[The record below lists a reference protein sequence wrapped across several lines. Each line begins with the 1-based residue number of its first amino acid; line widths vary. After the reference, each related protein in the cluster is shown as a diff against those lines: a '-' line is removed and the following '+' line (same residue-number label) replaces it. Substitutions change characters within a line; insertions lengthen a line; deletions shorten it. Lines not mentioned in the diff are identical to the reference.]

1 MPGKIPYRIVVVGGG
16 AAGITAAI
24 AARRKGAIVT
34 ILERNQRIGR
44 KILTTG
50 NGRCN
55 LTNINISIAN
65 YHGSNPRFAYSA
77 LARFGVEQT
86 LDFFERLG
94 VAHRVETGGKVFPF
108 SLQASSVLDV
118 LRYELE
124 ILGVKVHCGAE
135 VVSVVRSDKMFTISV
150 KDGGVFQADRVIIA
164 TGGKAA
170 PQLGSTGSGYALAL
184 SFGHSIVEPFPAL
197 VQLKLASNFLKQ
209 IKGIKFEGTAEVLL
223 DNKSL
228 QAARGEILFTEYG
241 ISGPPILTL
250 SRKAGECLRKNQR
263 PWLKLVLLDTFT
275 AGELEAFL
283 ANRFQNNP
291 QKTLVFSFVGFINK
305 QLAPVILKEAGM
317 DLNKA
322 AGQVTSAEL
331 KKIAHILLDWR
342 LPITGTTSWPAAQVT
357 AGGVDV
363 NDINSKTMESKIV
376 PKLYFAGEVLD
387 IDGDCGGYNLQWA
400 WSSGFIA
407 GESAAGAPGEE

>member
-1 MPGKIPYRIVVVGGG
+1 MPGSPPYKVAVIGGG

-34 ILERNQRIGR
+34 ILESNQRIGK
-44 KILTTG
+44 KILATG

-55 LTNINISIAN
+55 LTNITTSMAN
-65 YHGSNPRFAYSA
+65 YHGSNPRFAFSV
-77 LARFGVEQT
+77 LSQFGVEQT
-86 LDFFERLG
+86 LDFFARLG
-94 VAHRVETGGKVFPF
+94 VAHKVKEEGKVFPF

-124 ILGVKVHCGAE
+124 RIGVNVHCGAE
-135 VVSVVRSDKMFTISV
+135 VAGIAHNKIGFTLAL
-150 KDGGVFQADRVIIA
+150 KNGGEFQADRVIIA

-170 PQLGSTGSGYALAL
+170 PHFGSTGSGYALAL
-184 SFGHSIVEPFPAL
+184 SLGHSIVEPFPAL
-197 VQLKLASNFLKQ
+197 VQLKLSSGYLKQ
-209 IKGIKFEGTAEVLL
+209 IKGIKFEGTAEVVLE
-223 DNKSL
+223 NQSL
-228 QAARGEILFTEYG
+228 QAASGEILFTEYG

-250 SRKAGECLRKNQR
+250 SRKAGECLKKNQS
-263 PWLKLVLLDTFT
+263 PWLKLVLLDSFT
-275 AGELEAFL
+275 GGELEELL
-283 ANRFQNNP
+283 AERFSNNP
-291 QKTLVFSFVGFINK
+291 GKTLAFSFVGFINK
-305 QLAPVILKEAGM
+305 QLSPVILKEAGV

-322 AGQVTSAEL
+322 AGKVTASEL

-342 LPITGTTSWPAAQVT
+342 FPVTGTTSWPAAQVT

-363 NDINSKTMESKIV
+363 NAINSKTLESRIV
-376 PKLYFAGEVLD
+376 PTLYFAGEVLD

-407 GESAAGAPGEE
+407 GESAAGA